1 MPLRLVTFGAAMHT
15 KSSVYVMRPGV
26 SVNPPTA
33 WRLAL
38 TGIAALSATA
48 AQAQTG
54 SLQIYGRINASIER
68 VKIGDQSAVFGL
80 RDNDS
85 LFGLR
90 GEEDLGGNLR
100 AGFVLEGGVAVDT
113 GAISSNGFFG
123 RKSEVNLSGRF
134 GMLRLGTVISEAYYA
149 TADRV
154 NPHNYDTGA
163 SADALYA
170 YVSNGKNHVS
180 WRLPRWRQ
188 LSVEIGASLPEKT
201 ATPPKNAWDL
211 AAQYD
216 VGDWSLGLGY
226 DQWGPARQAT
236 LRANYTIGA
245 WTFGGYHQHSRNWDT
260 VLYAVDP
267 TRGSHRTTRV
277 AAMYTTGAN
286 ELHVNVGHASAAN
299 RLRESQ
305 ALQWTLA
312 YNYNFSQRT
321 KVYALY
327 TRIHNGAQASYRS
340 GEPGVSFHS
349 FAVGI
354 RQFF

>member
-1 MPLRLVTFGAAMHT
+1 MNSH
-15 KSSVYVMRPGV
+15 
-26 SVNPPTA
+26 TA
-33 WRLAL
+33 WRSALAGL
-38 TGIAALSATA
+38 AVLIATA
-48 AQAQTG
+48 VQAQQTG
-54 SLQIYGRINASIER
+54 SMQIYGRLNASVER
-68 VKIGDQSAVFGL
+68 IKIDGRPAVIGL

-113 GAISSNGFFG
+113 GNISSDGFFG

-134 GMLRLGTVISEAYYA
+134 GMLRLGTMISEAYYA

-154 NPHNYDTGA
+154 NPHNYDSGA

-180 WRLPRWRQ
+180 WRLPSWQQ
-188 LSVEIGASLPEKT
+188 LTVEIGTSLHEKA
-201 ATPPKNAWDL
+201 ATPAKNAWDL
-211 AAQYD
+211 AANYD
-216 VGDWSLGLGY
+216 LGDWSFGLGHT
-226 DQWGPARQAT
+226 QWEPARQTT
-236 LRANYTIGA
+236 LRANYTLGA
-245 WTFGGYHQHSRNWDT
+245 WMFGAYHQHSRNWDT

-277 AAMYTTGAN
+277 AAMYTAGAN
-286 ELHVNVGHASAAN
+286 EFHANVGHASAAN
-299 RLRESQ
+299 HRAESQ

-327 TRIHNGAQASYRS
+327 TRIHNGEQASYRT

>member
-1 MPLRLVTFGAAMHT
+1 M
-15 KSSVYVMRPGV
+15 S
-26 SVNPPTA
+26 PPIA

-38 TGIAALSATA
+38 AGIAILSATA

-54 SLQIYGRINASIER
+54 SLQIYGRINTSVER
-68 VKIGDQSAVFGL
+68 VKIDGQSAVFGL

-85 LFGLR
+85 LFGFR
-90 GEEDLGGNLR
+90 GQEDLGGNLR
-100 AGFVLEGGVAVDT
+100 AGFVLEGGVGLDT
-113 GAISSNGFFG
+113 GNSSSDGFFG
-123 RKSEVNLSGRF
+123 RKSEVNISGRF
-134 GMLRLGTVISEAYYA
+134 GMLRLGTLISEAYYA

-170 YVSNGKNHVS
+170 YVSNGKNHIS
-180 WRLPRWRQ
+180 WRLPSWQQ
-188 LSVEIGASLPEKT
+188 LTVEVGTSLHEKT
-201 ATPPKNAWDL
+201 ANPPKNAWDL
-211 AAQYD
+211 AANYD
-216 VGDWSLGLGY
+216 VGDWSFGLGY

-236 LRANYTIGA
+236 PRANYKLGA
-245 WTFGGYHQHSRNWDT
+245 WTFGAYHQHSRNWDT

-277 AAMYTTGAN
+277 SAMYTTGAN
-286 ELHVNVGHASAAN
+286 ELHANIGRVSAAN
-299 RLRESQ
+299 HLAESQ

-327 TRIHNGAQASYRS
+327 TRIHNGAQASYRT

-349 FAVGI
+349 FAIGI

>member
-1 MPLRLVTFGAAMHT
+1 MNPL
-15 KSSVYVMRPGV
+15 
-26 SVNPPTA
+26 TA
-33 WRLAL
+33 RRLAL
-38 TGIAALSATA
+38 TGLAALSATA

-54 SLQIYGRINASIER
+54 SLQIYGRINASVER
-68 VKIGDQSAVFGL
+68 FKIGDQPVVFGL

-100 AGFVLEGGVAVDT
+100 AGFVLEGGVAVDR
-113 GAISSNGFFG
+113 GAISSDGFFG

-134 GMLRLGTVISEAYYA
+134 GMLRLGTLISEAYYA

-170 YVSNGKNHVS
+170 YVSNGKNHIS
-180 WRLPRWRQ
+180 WRLPSWQR
-188 LSVEIGASLPEKT
+188 LTVEVGTSLHEKT
-201 ATPPKNAWDL
+201 VNPPKNAWDL
-211 AAQYD
+211 AANYD
-216 VGDWSLGLGY
+216 LGGWSFGLGY
-226 DQWGPARQAT
+226 DQWGTARQAT
-236 LRANYTIGA
+236 LRANYHIGA
-245 WTFGGYHQHSRNWDT
+245 WMFGAYHQHSRNWDT

-286 ELHVNVGHASAAN
+286 ELHVNIGRASAADH
-299 RLRESQ
+299 RPESQ

-321 KVYALY
+321 KVFALY
-327 TRIHNGAQASYRS
+327 TRIHNGAQASYRT

-349 FAVGI
+349 FALGI